1 MTLSMNQLN
10 LLGDFRMVPW
20 VVTTPGTFNLT
31 IDDVWLS
38 LEAELMFT
46 NEGTPEEG
54 LRVGNVL
61 QSQLTYDELH
71 LNFDQLGF
79 LGTVL
84 QVTALNYNSVCSN
97 EAEFWITRLIHS
109 IFSIA
114 LCFANKI
121 RSRWEIRWRNIF
133 SVKWGQCCV
142 LKEKKASGV
151 CWTRFWRAYQRSIL
165 MPWMW

>member
-54 LRVGNVL
+54 LQVGNVL

-84 QVTALNYNSVCSN
+84 QVTALNDNSVCSN
-97 EAEFWITRLIHS
+97 EAEF
-109 IFSIA
+109 
-114 LCFANKI
+114 
-121 RSRWEIRWRNIF
+121 
-133 SVKWGQCCV
+133 
-142 LKEKKASGV
+142 
-151 CWTRFWRAYQRSIL
+151 
-165 MPWMW
+165 

>member
-54 LRVGNVL
+54 LQVGSVL

-71 LNFDQLGF
+71 FNFEHLGF

-84 QVTALNYNSVCSN
+84 QVAALNDNSVCSN
-97 EAEFWITRLIHS
+97 ETEF
-109 IFSIA
+109 
-114 LCFANKI
+114 
-121 RSRWEIRWRNIF
+121 
-133 SVKWGQCCV
+133 
-142 LKEKKASGV
+142 
-151 CWTRFWRAYQRSIL
+151 
-165 MPWMW
+165 